1 MKADSVTF
9 SPIGIVKSKIT
20 DTKIMPLSG
29 VDAQIEV
36 FPEFLEALERIDES
50 SHLWILSW
58 LHKAPR
64 NLMKVVPKKVNPL
77 SDEFGVFAIRCP
89 ARPNPIALSLV
100 KLEKV
105 EGNVLY
111 VTGLDVINETPVL
124 DIKPYFKN
132 DIVLSHREPDLN
144 RKNTMSQESEGE

>member
-9 SPIGIVKSKIT
+9 NPIGIVKSKIT

-29 VDAQIEV
+29 VEAKIEV

-100 KLEKV
+100 KLERV
-105 EGNVLY
+105 EGNILY